1 MPEADPPTG
10 PTPPGSP
17 ARSTAAPER
26 AAPERAPPAPDP
38 DPFEYK
44 DLIIEHI
51 FENLFKLEKDCGLHR
66 SIIDNGF
73 KTSTVYLI

>member
-51 FENLFKLEKDCGLHR
+51 FQNRKGLWITPFHHPEWY
-66 SIIDNGF
+66 S
-73 KTSTVYLI
+73 